1 MAKVVKIPCPHCK
14 RSLEVKRAGEYR
26 CPACHQPV
34 RVPESA
40 FHDASVSTADD
51 SVSNRAK
58 TVTEPTPQEAAEQQS
73 LPDGR
78 GSEAQSAIVNF
89 RGMLCA
95 KRTIAA
101 ITVAVVLLIGL
112 GVWWFGNGDS
122 ASSPTGTSVADNSG
136 SKPSQRPKPKSSPG
150 TSSSDN
156 PEQTQPE
163 EKAAGASEPLVAA
176 QKRKPR
182 GIPLF
187 DADGGGGASKTN
199 PAATSSVRPATTK
212 GAPSKMVATS
222 SKAGVAP
229 WAKME
234 WAVFVS
240 PGDAPRLNGVSVWTP
255 AVVNSS
261 SWPFVVPHGQA
272 VWQANDGAEPR
283 VQVVSHSFAEHYQR
297 ELAALQAGGR
307 WHFEKL
313 CEATRPTWG
322 AFRDPLLPHFWGN
335 FFWQDEQPE
344 AAIRFWKLAVRVQP
358 NFAPSHANLAFVFA
372 GRGDTAKAKN
382 ELAIAARL
390 NPLDAFG
397 LEAHLNLLREQLE
410 WWEAVEIQPR
420 WSDADYAAETASV
433 SGEARQVV
441 NVLRTIAQYATHAA
455 DRSRAL
461 NNAGVYLA
469 EQRQHEAAVAMF
481 QEALAMVADQPA
493 AEQDRELLKTVF
505 GNLERSAKEAGM
517 GEHKLYDWL
526 RREASR

>member
-1 MAKVVKIPCPHCK
+1 
-14 RSLEVKRAGEYR
+14 
-26 CPACHQPV
+26 
-34 RVPESA
+34 
-40 FHDASVSTADD
+40 
-51 SVSNRAK
+51 
-58 TVTEPTPQEAAEQQS
+58 
-73 LPDGR
+73 
-78 GSEAQSAIVNF
+78 
-89 RGMLCA
+89 
-95 KRTIAA
+95 
-101 ITVAVVLLIGL
+101 
-112 GVWWFGNGDS
+112 
-122 ASSPTGTSVADNSG
+122 
-136 SKPSQRPKPKSSPG
+136 
-150 TSSSDN
+150 
-156 PEQTQPE
+156 
-163 EKAAGASEPLVAA
+163 
-176 QKRKPR
+176 
-182 GIPLF
+182 
-187 DADGGGGASKTN
+187 
-199 PAATSSVRPATTK
+199 
-212 GAPSKMVATS
+212 
-222 SKAGVAP
+222 
-229 WAKME
+229 ME

-255 AVVNSS
+255 AANSS
-261 SWPFVVPHGQA
+261 SWPIVVPHGQA

-307 WHFEKL
+307 WQFEKL

-358 NFAPSHANLAFVFA
+358 NFAPAHANLAFASA

-397 LEAHLNLLREQLE
+397 LEAHLNFLREQLG
-410 WWEAVEIQPR
+410 WWDAVETQPR
-420 WSDADYAAETASV
+420 WSDADYASETASV

-481 QEALAMVADQPA
+481 QEALAMVADQPV

-505 GNLERSAKEAGM
+505 GNLERSAKEARLA
-517 GEHKLYDWL
+517 EHALYGWL